1 MQGETA
7 ASARAGAGAA
17 AICLDFASDPMAV
30 RGALESVLEALCAG
44 GVAAD
49 DRALAEILLA
59 EVLNNVVEHAYEYR
73 GGWIAVAATIDSGA
87 DGDVQALRFTVQ
99 DWGRPMPGGTLP
111 DGTLPP
117 SDEGGPPEG
126 GFGWHLIRALAS
138 GLDYWREG
146 GCNWFQFSLKTEQ
159 KPPIG

>member
-30 RGALESVLEALCAG
+30 
-44 GVAAD
+44 
-49 DRALAEILLA
+49 
-59 EVLNNVVEHAYEYR
+59 R